1 MSFILR
7 IDMQLSTWLQGV
19 FNTVFCSL
27 ASNRSVQRDA
37 LSLLQKFFIIDPAN
51 KDGDPDAEVNK
62 IRVLE
67 L

>member
-1 MSFILR
+1 MFFLLR
-7 IDMQLSTWLQGV
+7 IDVQLSVWLQGV
-19 FNTVFCSL
+19 FNTVFSSL
-27 ASNRSVQRDA
+27 TSNRSVQRDA

-51 KDGDPDAEVNK
+51 QDGDPDAEVNK